1 MTLLDLTP
9 PRQLASRLQGLP
21 VAIIG
26 AGPIGLAAAANLADR
41 GLDFVVLEAGDR
53 VGASVEQWGHIRL
66 FSPWRHLVDPVS
78 RRLLAETGWVEP
90 PADSLPTGAELVEA
104 FLRPLAALPA
114 IASRIRFGVSVTDVT
129 REGMDRTRTTG
140 RAQAPFLLRV
150 RTADGVEELT
160 ARAVID
166 ASGTYRTPN
175 RLGSSGL
182 DPLGLPEVADLVGP
196 RPARRARPRARVRS
210 PDGTPWSWAPATR
223 PPTRCSTSPP
233 SPTSEPGTRITWVI
247 RNATAAARHDVTRRR
262 AAGAGVD
269 RRTRRRAGRRRVA
282 STLVDRF
289 EIVGLASGRAG
300 AAGGAASVRITG
312 RRGDGLET
320 IDADRIVNATGFRP
334 NLDMLREIR
343 LELDDIVEAPRRLAP
358 LIDPNVHSCGTV
370 EPHGFAE
377 LTQPERDFFIVGMK
391 SYGRA
396 PTFLL
401 ATGYEQVRSVTAWL
415 AGDTAAA
422 RNVELV
428 LPATGVCS
436 TDAAAA
442 TGGIGGRELL
452 RLARHVVA
460 GRRHR
465 AVTRSA
471 PRHPLHR
478 MPVRSAAAAASR
490 GTAGT

>member
-66 FSPWRHLVDPVS
+66 FSPWKHLVDPVS

-114 IASRIRFGVSVTDVT
+114 IASRIRFGVAVTDVT
-129 REGMDRTRTTG
+129 REGMDRTRTAG

-150 RTADGVEELT
+150 STADGVEELT

-182 DPLGLPEVADLVGP
+182 DPLGLPEVADLVGHALP
-196 RPARRARPRARVRS
+196 DVLGRERDAFARRRTVVVGAGHSAAN
-210 PDGTPWSWAPATR
+210 TLLNLAALAE
-223 PPTRCSTSPP
+223 
-233 SPTSEPGTRITWVI
+233 SEPGTRVTWVI
-247 RNATAAARHDVTRRR
+247 RNASAARVTTAPDDELPAR
-262 AAGAGVD
+262 ASIGARVD
-269 RRTRRRAGRRRVA
+269 ALVAEGRIEV
-282 STLVDRF
+282 VDRF
-289 EIVGLASGRAG
+289 EIVRLGRVEG
-300 AAGGAASVRITG
+300 DAGGAASVRITG

-320 IDADRIVNATGFRP
+320 IEADRIVNATGFRP
-334 NLDMLREIR
+334 DLEMLREIR
-343 LELDDIVEAPRRLAP
+343 LELDDIVEAPKRLAP

-401 ATGYEQVRSVTAWL
+401 ATGYEQVRSISAWL
-415 AGDTAAA
+415 AGDAASA

-436 TDAAAA
+436 TDAAPAGSGSV
-442 TGGIGGRELL
+442 GGSCCG
-452 RLARHVVA
+452 
-460 GRRHR
+460 
-465 AVTRSA
+465 
-471 PRHPLHR
+471 
-478 MPVRSAAAAASR
+478 
-490 GTAGT
+490 